1 MVAATSVELVH
12 LATLY
17 HDDVMDEATL
27 RRGAESANARWDN
40 TVAILTG
47 DYLFAHASRLVSQ
60 LGPDAVRIIAE
71 TFAELVTGQMRETRG
86 PRDGE
91 DAVEHYL
98 AVVAEKTGSLIA
110 TSGRFGAMFAG
121 APDEHVTAMR
131 RFGEII
137 GTVFQVSDDIIDIAS
152 PSGDSGK
159 TPGTDLREGVAT
171 LPVLYT
177 LAGDGPEVA
186 RLRALGVGSRE
197 LADERGG
204 RGPGAA
210 ARLGG
215 PARGPR
221 GPRRPRRRRP
231 RRARRPPGRPRPP
244 RPRAPSSTTPS
255 PAPADPRERISARIW
270 PGTSLDGAGRRA
282 SSGEDDQRR
291 PDEADADPAGHRHGL
306 AGDDHAPQELQ
317 GRVDVLQHAQG
328 GQGQAPGAGGE
339 EQQRDRRHRPGGDE
353 QQRVARAEP
362 GERARAGDLEP
373 DEEDDR
379 ERAEQEALGGQARDR
394 LERDPLLDQPV
405 QRRS

>member
-1 MVAATSVELVH
+1 VTGPQLTQVAGLPIGDPDLAAATSDGLDRVEELLRREVHSDYRFVTDTSLHLIEAGGKRFRPLLTLLAAQLAGGTSEDVVVAATSVELVH

-17 HDDVMDEATL
+17 HDDVMDEATM

-159 TPGTDLREGVAT
+159 TPGTDLREGIPT
-171 LPVLYT
+171 LPVLHLRSHRFT
-177 LAGDGPEVA
+177 SPEDRHLTELLDGDLTDDVRHAEA
-186 RLRALGVGSRE
+186 LKLLRAHPALE
-197 LADERGG
+197 LARRDAVRY
-204 RGPGAA
+204 ADA
-210 ARLGG
+210 ARAVLGPLPEI
-215 PARGPR
+215 PAKKALEGFCDAVVH
-221 GPRRPRRRRP
+221 
-231 RRARRPPGRPRPP
+231 RA
-244 RPRAPSSTTPS
+244 A
-255 PAPADPRERISARIW
+255 
-270 PGTSLDGAGRRA
+270 
-282 SSGEDDQRR
+282 
-291 PDEADADPAGHRHGL
+291 
-306 AGDDHAPQELQ
+306 
-317 GRVDVLQHAQG
+317 
-328 GQGQAPGAGGE
+328 
-339 EQQRDRRHRPGGDE
+339 
-353 QQRVARAEP
+353 
-362 GERARAGDLEP
+362 
-373 DEEDDR
+373 
-379 ERAEQEALGGQARDR
+379 
-394 LERDPLLDQPV
+394 
-405 QRRS
+405 